1 LILENAFQLHFNQG
15 LYSRTFISNDGI
27 FLIYQFL
34 LQQPTSP
41 EEAFSLSDE
50 VWQAQSVA

>member
-41 EEAFSLSDE
+41 EEALSLSDE